1 MTDWYD
7 PNQWS
12 PTPQL
17 RFVQK
22 LQFLDA
28 NTAKKVQILQQLW
41 QRIDHE
47 TCISGE
53 IIGIWRDVPVVEE
66 SHE

>member
-1 MTDWYD
+1 MNDWYD
-7 PNQWS
+7 PNQWN

-17 RFVQK
+17 RFVWE
-22 LQFLDA
+22 LQCA
-28 NTAKKVQILQQLW
+28 RTGKRVKILQQLW

-47 TCISGE
+47 TCVSGE

-66 SHE
+66 GHD

>member
-1 MTDWYD
+1 MNDWYD

-17 RFVQK
+17 RYVWE
-22 LQFLDA
+22 LQSA
-28 NTAKKVQILQQLW
+28 RTGKRVKILQQLW
-41 QRIDHE
+41 QRTNHE

-53 IIGIWRDVPVVEE
+53 IIGIWRDVPVVEDG
-66 SHE
+66 HD

>member
-1 MTDWYD
+1 MNDWYD

-17 RFVQK
+17 RYVWE
-22 LQFLDA
+22 LQSA
-28 NTAKKVQILQQLW
+28 RTGKRVKILQQLW
-41 QRIDHE
+41 QRTNHE

-66 SHE
+66 VSHD

>member
-7 PNQWS
+7 PNQWN

-22 LQFLDA
+22 LQPLDA
-28 NTAKKVQILQQLW
+28 NTVKKVQILQQLW

-47 TCISGE
+47 ACVEGE
-53 IIGIWRDVPVVEE
+53 IIGIWRDVPTVEE
-66 SHE
+66 IHD

>member
-17 RFVQK
+17 RFVWE
-22 LQFLDA
+22 LQSA
-28 NTAKKVQILQQLW
+28 RTGKRVKILQQLW

-53 IIGIWRDVPVVEE
+53 ITGVWRDVPLVEE
-66 SHE
+66 E